1 MNAISAAIHNKR
13 PSVVCY
19 DIDWEVDSEED
30 LEELPK
36 VVLLKDVPFDPC
48 EQKFKPCNHL
58 LEAGIDLLDEI
69 VSDTLSDTIGFLHN
83 GFEFEEFPDFKSAQR
98 FYKKK
103 LKEYEV

>member
-1 MNAISAAIHNKR
+1 MNAISAAISNTR

-30 LEELPK
+30 LEDLPK
-36 VVLLKDVPFDPC
+36 VVLLKNVPFNPN
-48 EQKFKPCNHL
+48 EHELKPCRHL
-58 LEAGIDLLDEI
+58 LDDSVELLDDV

-83 GFEFEEFPDFKSAQR
+83 GFEFEEFPDFKSAKR

>member
-19 DIDWEVDSEED
+19 DIDWEVDYAED

-36 VVLLKDVPFDPC
+36 VVLLKNVPFDPH
-48 EQKFKPCNHL
+48 EHEAFPCKHL
-58 LEAGIDLLDEI
+58 LDDSVELLDEV

-83 GFEFEEFPDFKSAQR
+83 GFEFEEFTDVKSARR
-98 FYKKK
+98 FYNKKV
-103 LKEYEV
+103 KEYEV